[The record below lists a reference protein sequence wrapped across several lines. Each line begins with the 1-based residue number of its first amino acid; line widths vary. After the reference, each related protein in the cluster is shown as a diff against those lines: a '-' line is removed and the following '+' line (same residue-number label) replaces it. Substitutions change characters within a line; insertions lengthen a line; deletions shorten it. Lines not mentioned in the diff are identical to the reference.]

1 MPSATT
7 TDRIEKLVNLDAPR
21 SRVWRAL
28 TDVRQFNAWFGSA
41 LTGVFTPGAEVSGKL
56 TFRNFE
62 HVTMTL
68 WIEAMEPER
77 FFSFRWHPY
86 AIEAGVDYS
95 AEPTTLVT
103 FTLEDASGGTR
114 LTIVESGF
122 DAIPASR
129 RATAFSKNS
138 AGWDGQ
144 AKNIQKFL
152 ASGAAESG
160 SRNAPHERD
169 GTPLYGVRQ
178 LVDSVRAVRT
188 NTILMADDIPE
199 SKYDY
204 RPTPVSRSI
213 AETLVHIAWLWTSD
227 RLLHEEEH
235 LDTLEG
241 FDFPALLGKSEVEE
255 RRRRSKSEI
264 LELLRTEGERQ
275 ARWLEQL
282 PEAFLAERVQLPGGA
297 SVSRFEM
304 LLATKEHELQHR
316 AQLTVIDRLIGVV
329 PRFTGLA

>member
-1 MPSATT
+1 MATRT
-7 TDRIEKLVNLDAPR
+7 STDRIEKVVHLDVSR

-28 TDVRQFNAWFGSA
+28 TDVYQFNSWFGSA
-41 LTGVFTPGAEVSGKL
+41 LTGKFTPGAEVSGKL

-68 WIEAMEPER
+68 WIEKMEPER

-95 AEPTTLVT
+95 AEPTTLVS
-103 FTLEDASGGTR
+103 FTLEDAAGGTR

-122 DAIPASR
+122 DSIPAAR
-129 RATAFSKNS
+129 RATAFRMNS

-152 ASGAAESG
+152 TDGPVKGEP
-160 SRNAPHERD
+160 RKAPHEAEAAS
-169 GTPLYGVRQ
+169 LYGVRQ
-178 LVDSVRAVRT
+178 LVESMRAVRS

-204 RPTPVSRSI
+204 RPTPVSRSV
-213 AETLVHIAWLWTSD
+213 AETLVHISWLATSD
-227 RLLHEEEH
+227 RILHQEEH
-235 LDTLEG
+235 LDTVEG
-241 FDFPALLGKSEVEE
+241 FDFPALLRKSEVEE
-255 RRRRSKSEI
+255 KRRRSKAEI
-264 LELLRTEGERQ
+264 LELLRAEGERQ
-275 ARWLEQL
+275 ARWIEQL
-282 PEAFLAERVQLPGGA
+282 PAAFLSERVQLPGGG

-304 LLATKEHELQHR
+304 LVATKEHELQHR